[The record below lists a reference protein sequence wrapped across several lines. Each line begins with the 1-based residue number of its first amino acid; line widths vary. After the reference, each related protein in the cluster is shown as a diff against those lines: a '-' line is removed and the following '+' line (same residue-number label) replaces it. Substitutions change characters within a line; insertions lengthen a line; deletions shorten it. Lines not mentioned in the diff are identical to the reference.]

1 MKIAKFPETIDMAL
15 DRVKLSPSSSEGFA
29 FIGMIC
35 SIFYRKTL
43 LTSFDISGESTLVKY
58 AVLTDPCHFVE
69 VGEEFSKKPY
79 AIGVQKGSPL
89 KDILSERYNE

>member
-29 FIGMIC
+29 FIGKIC
-35 SIFYRKTL
+35 SILEKHYSHHL
-43 LTSFDISGESTLVKY
+43 IIISGESTLVKY

-89 KDILSERYNE
+89 KNILSER